1 MTRIDF
7 YVIPEAEDTGPVLL
21 TCKLCEKAG
30 ADRTPVFIHAPDAG
44 LRNDLDSSLW
54 TFKPGSFI
62 AHQIAGED
70 DDADAPVL
78 LGTGD
83 EPPEAH
89 HDILVNLAAEVPA
102 FFSRFERV
110 LEIVH
115 GNAEARARA
124 RERFGYYRE
133 RGYSLNTHK
142 L

>member
-7 YVIPEAEDTGPVLL
+7 YVIPEAEDTGPILL

-30 ADRTPVFIHAPDAG
+30 SDGTPVFVHAPDAG

-54 TFKPGSFI
+54 TYKPGSFL
-62 AHQIAGED
+62 AHQVAGED
-70 DDADAPVL
+70 DDELAPVL
-78 LGTGD
+78 LGSGD
-83 EPPEAH
+83 APPAAH
-89 HDILVNLAAEVPA
+89 HHILINLGAEVPE

-115 GNAEARARA
+115 GDSAGRARA